1 MREFW
6 ATAAAE
12 FDALGAWCMIHG
24 PEIWLGLV
32 IWCVFSI
39 AVFIGMW
46 LGALLSASKEN
57 DDENKRDL

>member
-12 FDALGAWCMIHG
+12 FDALGGWCVIHG

-32 IWCVFSI
+32 AWCVLSI
-39 AVFIGMW
+39 AVVIGMW
-46 LGALLSASKEN
+46 LGALLGANKEDK
-57 DDENKRDL
+57 DDEQ